1 MRCSIA
7 HCTYVPCP
15 RTQQIKTMTVKV
27 VEYNRAIHSTVGQ
40 VAPLPR
46 TARFSKN
53 EHLECIRNARS
64 AWEQGINEELQ
75 AIATESKRP
84 FLSVR

>member
-1 MRCSIA
+1 
-7 HCTYVPCP
+7 
-15 RTQQIKTMTVKV
+15 MTVKA
-27 VEYNRAIHSTVGQ
+27 VEHNRAIHDTVGQ
-40 VAPLPR
+40 VAPLPW
-46 TARFSKN
+46 TARFSNN
-53 EHLECIRNARS
+53 ERLECIRKARS

>member
-1 MRCSIA
+1 
-7 HCTYVPCP
+7 
-15 RTQQIKTMTVKV
+15 MTVKAI
-27 VEYNRAIHSTVGQ
+27 EHNRAVHGTVGQ
-40 VAPLPR
+40 VTPRPR
-46 TARFSKN
+46 TARFSKD
-53 EHLECIRNARS
+53 ERLECIRKART